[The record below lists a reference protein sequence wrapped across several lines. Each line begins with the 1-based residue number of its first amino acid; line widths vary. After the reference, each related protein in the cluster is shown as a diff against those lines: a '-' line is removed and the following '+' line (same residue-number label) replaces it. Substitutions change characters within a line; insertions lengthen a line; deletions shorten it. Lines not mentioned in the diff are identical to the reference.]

1 MSIISVIINAI
12 IVILV
17 ATSIVMITIDALRRL
32 TLCGRNRNTLQA
44 QLQPS
49 QRHPRLS
56 PLALRKSGVCWSRGN
71 FYKFAFQSHKRA
83 IFLRSI
89 DQDGWMII
97 LVGLVHHPS
106 GQLPLG

>member
-12 IVILV
+12 IVIIV
-17 ATSIVMITIDALRRL
+17 ATTIVMITIDALLRL

-44 QLQPS
+44 QLQSS
-49 QRHPRLS
+49 QRHPRHS
-56 PLALRKSGVCWSRGN
+56 PVALRKSEVCWSRRN
-71 FYKFAFQSHKRA
+71 FCKFVCQSQARA

-89 DQDGWMII
+89 DKDGWMII

-106 GQLPLG
+106 GQFPLG

>member
-1 MSIISVIINAI
+1 MSIISAIINAI
-12 IVILV
+12 IVIIV
-17 ATSIVMITIDALRRL
+17 ATTIVMITIDA
-32 TLCGRNRNTLQA
+32 TLQA

-56 PLALRKSGVCWSRGN
+56 PLALRKSGVCWSRRN
-71 FYKFAFQSHKRA
+71 FYKFAFQSHGGA

-89 DQDGWMII
+89 NKDDWMII
-97 LVGLVHHPS
+97 LVGLIHHPS